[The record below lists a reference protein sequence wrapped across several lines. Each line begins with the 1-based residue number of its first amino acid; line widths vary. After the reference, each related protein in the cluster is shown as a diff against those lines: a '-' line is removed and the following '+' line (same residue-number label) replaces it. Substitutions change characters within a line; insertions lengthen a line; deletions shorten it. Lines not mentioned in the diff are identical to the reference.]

1 VLHTNNVVTVNED
14 GEKQLKIALL
24 VYEYP
29 PKIVGGLGTY
39 AAEITRKFVLLGHDV
54 AVFTMNDDEGS
65 LPTRELLRGIEIHRP
80 VHIDVSDSLPDV
92 VAEDVKKWG
101 RGIRFFS
108 KILMYNYL
116 SASKLINELVRRDDF
131 KYDLVVAHDWLS
143 AIAGISIKKELGMP
157 LVFHVHSNERGRTL
171 GNGSEVV
178 INMERRG
185 AQMADLIIT
194 VSYAMQ
200 DELVQ
205 AGFPAEKIRVCY
217 NGVDPEKYNLERV
230 SEEKVMEVKQRYGLG
245 NDDLMTLFIGRL
257 VWIKGVDKL
266 IRAMPHVLE
275 KVPNAKL
282 VIVGLGDMRDYLERL
297 VRNLNL
303 QDVVKFRFEFIPEEE
318 RIAHYAACDVAV
330 YPSLYEPFG
339 IVTLEAMSME
349 KPVVVGATGV
359 SGMREIVVTSGP
371 DQCGFHINPNDPAD
385 IAWGIVNAIQDP
397 DKKIQFGRNA
407 RKRVLE
413 RFAWEQSA
421 ETTIQLYTELLESK
435 KPQNPAT

>member
-1 VLHTNNVVTVNED
+1 M
-14 GEKQLKIALL
+14 KIALL

-54 AVFTMNDDEGS
+54 TVFTMNDDEGS

-92 VAEDVKKWG
+92 VAEDVRKWG
-101 RGIRFFS
+101 RGIGFFS

-116 SASKLINELVRRDDF
+116 SASKMINELVRRDDF

-143 AIAGISIKKELGMP
+143 IIAGISIKKELAMP
-157 LVFHVHSNERGRTL
+157 LAFHVHSNERGRTL

-178 INMERRG
+178 SSIERRG
-185 AQMADLIIT
+185 SQMADFVVT

-200 DELVQ
+200 DELIQ

-230 SEEKVMEVKQRYGLG
+230 KKEKVMEVKQKYGLR
-245 NDDLMTLFIGRL
+245 NEDLMVLFIGRL

-266 IRAMPHVLE
+266 IRAMPQVLE

-303 QDVVKFRFEFIPEEE
+303 QDIVKFRFEFIPETE

-397 DKKIQFGRNA
+397 EKKVQFGRNG

-413 RFAWEQSA
+413 RFTWERAA
-421 ETTIQLYTELLESK
+421 ERTVQIYTELLKSK
-435 KPQNPAT
+435 KPENTAT